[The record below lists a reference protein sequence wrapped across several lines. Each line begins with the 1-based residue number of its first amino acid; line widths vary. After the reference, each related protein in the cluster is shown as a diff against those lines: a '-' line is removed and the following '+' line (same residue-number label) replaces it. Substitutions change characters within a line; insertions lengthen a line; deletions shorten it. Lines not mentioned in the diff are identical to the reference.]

1 MYRGG
6 LAFLFSL
13 AIIFMLAL
21 TGCLGKNSSTPGEGG
36 VVSVTLSPTSTFSM
50 DVGATQA
57 FSATGKD
64 STGRTVPGVS
74 IQFVVSVPA
83 GTSTPSPLAVATNG
97 NACAGTWDASVAF
110 CSPGNPGIALVTA
123 VINGV
128 SSAPTTVYVHQHVD
142 SVQINNSAEGIA
154 PPYNCFSQ
162 GQTWRF
168 EAFAYSNGVD
178 ITTTVGPI
186 TWSSSN
192 ASVVTTA
199 PYVPQNQ
206 ATVLNQVLTTAKT
219 PGVTQL
225 YASVSGTTSSAYLYT
240 TCLIQAIYLQIN
252 GQAEQGNSIAVNNG
266 TSVPINAIAVDS
278 LCGVANNTPLSNPP
292 LTWSTTNPEVA
303 NFSTTTNTTGSNNAS
318 AKNNLGGATLFAS
331 CSPPSCNVG
340 VSGFTPPGLTT
351 PVPSLPVYATDYDAT
366 LNPQCRPPNL
376 TKGFGTISV
385 DVTSTSIVPT
395 YTAYVATTDCNDQP
409 GCTSALFSVKP
420 GLIPI
425 GTTIYTL
432 PRTPNS
438 MMINYASRIYFG
450 TDQGLMYLDIGS
462 STTTATLVSNSP
474 VPCYVSLCG
483 KVLNISNDGKQV
495 VISDTV
501 STPSQVY
508 IYNSGSTS
516 AAPVDLVLS
525 NNETATAASFSP
537 DQSKV
542 FIVTN
547 LGNMYIYSTVDALT
561 KIPIAP
567 TATDIEFSSD
577 GSFAY
582 VAGTSPTNS
591 SDAVTAY
598 STCSLPTEGS
608 VELDSVGTTGTPIK
622 LFPSPNLPEP
632 FDLGNFLWETQ
643 NVLALAPPYIEFLQA
658 QFRQVPIPYMPQMQF
673 TCNVNTFLSFT
684 NGQSYNLGQ
693 GNFAP
698 FFERLVGDGTELV
711 MVASHIPA
719 VLIFNVNNGTTT
731 SIPLERPGFGP
742 TNPLAADATTDGSQV
757 YVAACDQYVPKT
769 TPPVCAAGSVHV
781 VNTITQGDYQQ
792 VPYVNIDD
800 NNNPNMCNSQGGSG
814 PLCLPN
820 LVVIKPQ

>member
-1 MYRGG
+1 MHRCG
-6 LAFLFSL
+6 LGFLNVT
-13 AIIFMLAL
+13 AIIFILAL
-21 TGCLGKNSSTPGEGG
+21 TSCLGKNSSTAGEGG
-36 VVSVTLSPTSTFSM
+36 VVSVTLSPTATLSM
-50 DVGATQA
+50 DVGATQV
-57 FSATGKD
+57 FTATGKD

-74 IQFVVSVPA
+74 IQFVVSVPT
-83 GTSTPSPLAVATNG
+83 GTSNPSPLAVATNG
-97 NACAGTWDASVAF
+97 NGCAGTWDASVAF
-110 CSPGNPGIALVTA
+110 CSPGNPGVAVVTA

-128 SSAPTTVYVHQHVD
+128 SSAPTTVYVHMHVD
-142 SVQINNSAEGIA
+142 NVQISNSAQGIA

-168 EAFAYSNGVD
+168 EAFAYSNGID
-178 ITTTVGPI
+178 ITTSVGPI

-192 ASVVTTA
+192 TSVVTTA
-199 PYVPQNQ
+199 PYVTQNQ
-206 ATVLNQVLTTAKT
+206 TPVLNQVLTTAKT

-225 YASVSGTTSSAYLYT
+225 FASVSGTTSTAYLYT

-252 GQAEQGNSIAVNNG
+252 GQAGQGNSITVNNG
-266 TSVPINAIAVDS
+266 TSVGVNAIAVDS
-278 LCGVANNTPLSNPP
+278 LCGIANNTPLSTPP

-303 NFSTTTNTTGSNNAS
+303 AFTTLTNTTGSNNAS
-318 AKNNLGGATLFAS
+318 AKNNLGGATIFAS

-340 VSGFTPPGLTT
+340 VSGFTPPGQTT
-351 PVPSLPVYATDYDAT
+351 TVPSLPVYATDYDAS
-366 LNPQCRPPNL
+366 LGPKCKPPNL

-395 YTAYVATTDCNDQP
+395 YTAYVATTDCNNQP
-409 GCTSALFSVKP
+409 GCTSTLFSIKP

-425 GTTIYTL
+425 GTTVYTL

-474 VPCYVSLCG
+474 TPCYVSLCG

-495 VISDTV
+495 IVSDTV

-508 IYNSGSTS
+508 IYNSGTT
-516 AAPVDLVLS
+516 ATGPVDLVLS

-567 TATDIEFSSD
+567 TATDVEFSSD

-582 VAGTSPTNS
+582 VAGTPAS
-591 SDAVTAY
+591 AVSAY
-598 STCSLPTEGS
+598 SSCSLPTAGS
-608 VELDSVGTTGTPIK
+608 VELGSVGTTSTPIK
-622 LFPSPNLPEP
+622 LFPSPVIPEP
-632 FDLGNFLWETQ
+632 FDQGGFLWETQ
-643 NVLALAPPYIEFLQA
+643 SVLALEPPYIEFLQA

-673 TCNVNTFLSFT
+673 TCNPPSFLGFT
-684 NGQSYNLGQ
+684 AGQSYNLGQ
-693 GNFAP
+693 GNFTP
-698 FFERLVGDGTELV
+698 IFERLVGDGTELII
-711 MVASHIPA
+711 VANNIGA
-719 VLIFNVNNGTTT
+719 VLVFNVNNGTTT
-731 SIPLERPGFGP
+731 SIPLVGNS
-742 TNPLAADATTDGSQV
+742 NPLSADATTDGSQV
-757 YVAACDQYVPKT
+757 YVAACDQYPNNDQT
-769 TPPVCAAGSVHV
+769 QPCAAGSVHV

>member
-1 MYRGG
+1 
-6 LAFLFSL
+6 
-13 AIIFMLAL
+13 MLAL

>member
-1 MYRGG
+1 MHRCG
-6 LAFLFSL
+6 LGFLVTS
-13 AIIFMLAL
+13 AIVLTLVL

-50 DVGATQA
+50 DVGATQG

-64 STGRTVPGVS
+64 STGRTVPNVS

-83 GTSTPSPLAVATNG
+83 GTSNPSPLAVATNG

-110 CSPGNPGIALVTA
+110 CSPGNPGVAVVTA

-154 PPYNCFSQ
+154 PPYNGFSQ
-162 GQTWRF
+162 GQSCRF

-192 ASVVTTA
+192 AGVVTTA

-206 ATVLNQVLTTAKT
+206 ATVLNQVLTTAKS

-225 YASVSGTTSSAYLYT
+225 FASVSGTSSSAYLYT

-252 GQAEQGNSIAVNNG
+252 GQAGQGNSITVTNG
-266 TSVPINAIAVDS
+266 TSVGVTAIAVDS
-278 LCGVANNTPLSNPP
+278 LCGVANNTPLATPP

-303 NFSTTTNTTGSNNAS
+303 AFTTTTNATGSNSAS

-331 CSPPSCNVG
+331 CSPPSCNIG
-340 VSGFTPPGLTT
+340 VTGFTPPGLTT
-351 PVPSLPVYATDYDAT
+351 AVPSLPVYATDYDAS
-366 LNPQCRPPNL
+366 LGPQCRPPNL

-385 DVTSTSIVPT
+385 DVASTAVVPT
-395 YTAYVATTDCNDQP
+395 YTAYVATTDCNNQV

-474 VPCYVSLCG
+474 IPCYVSLCG

-508 IYNSGSTS
+508 IYNSGSTTTG
-516 AAPVDLVLS
+516 PIDLVLS

-567 TATDIEFSSD
+567 TATDVEFSSD

-582 VAGTSPTNS
+582 VAGTPAS
-591 SDAVTAY
+591 AVSTY
-598 STCSLPTEGS
+598 STCSLPTAGS
-608 VELDSVGTTGTPIK
+608 VELDSVATTGTPIK
-622 LFPSPNLPEP
+622 LFPSPVLPEP
-632 FDLGNFLWETQ
+632 FDQGNFLWETQ
-643 NVLALAPPYIEFLQA
+643 NVLALAPPYIEYLQA
-658 QFRQVPIPYMPQMQF
+658 EFRQVPIPYVPQMQF
-673 TCNVNTFLSFT
+673 TCNVPSFLSFT
-684 NGQSYNLGQ
+684 KGQTYNLGQ

-698 FFERLVGDGTELV
+698 FFERLVGDGTELI
-711 MVASHIPA
+711 MVANHIPA

-731 SIPLERPGFGP
+731 SIPLVGNS
-742 TNPLAADATTDGSQV
+742 NPLAADATTDGSQV
-757 YVAACDQYVPKT
+757 YVAACDQYPNNDPT
-769 TPPVCAAGSVHV
+769 QPCAAGSVHV
-781 VNTITQGDYQQ
+781 VNTLSQGDYQQ

>member
-1 MYRGG
+1 MHRCG
-6 LAFLFSL
+6 LGLLFTS
-13 AIIFMLAL
+13 AIISMLAL
-21 TGCLGKNSSTPGEGG
+21 AGCLGKNSTTPGEGG
-36 VVSVTLSPTSTFSM
+36 VASVTLSPTNTLSL
-50 DVGATQA
+50 DVGTTLV

-64 STGRTVPGVS
+64 SSGRTVLPVS
-74 IQFVVSVPA
+74 IQFVVSVPT
-83 GTSTPSPLAVATNG
+83 GSSNPSPLAVASNG
-97 NACAGTWDASVAF
+97 NTCAGTWDASVAF

-128 SSAPTTVYVHQHVD
+128 SSAPTTVYVHLHVD
-142 SVQINNSAEGIA
+142 SVQISNSAEGIA

-168 EAFAYSNGVD
+168 EAFAYSNGAD
-178 ITTTVGPI
+178 ITTSVGPI
-186 TWSSSN
+186 SWSSSN

-225 YASVSGTTSSAYLYT
+225 FASASGTTSSPYLYT

-252 GQAEQGNSIAVNNG
+252 GQAGQGNSISVNNG
-266 TSVPINAIAVDS
+266 TSVGVNAIAVDS

-303 NFSTTTNTTGSNNAS
+303 AFATTTNTTGSNNAS

-340 VSGFTPPGLTT
+340 VSGFTPPGQTSA
-351 PVPSLPVYATDYDAT
+351 VPSLPVYATDYDAS
-366 LNPQCRPPNL
+366 LGPKCKPPNL
-376 TKGFGTISV
+376 TKGFGTVSV

-395 YTAYVATTDCNDQP
+395 YTAYVATTDCNNQV

-450 TDQGLMYLDIGS
+450 TDLGLMYLDIGS

-474 VPCYVSLCG
+474 TPCYVSLCG
-483 KVLNISNDGKQV
+483 KVLNISNDGKLV

-508 IYNSGSTS
+508 IYNSGNSTTG
-516 AAPVDLVLS
+516 PVDLVLS
-525 NNETATAASFSP
+525 NTETAIAATFSP

-542 FIVTN
+542 FIATN

-561 KIPIAP
+561 KVPIAP

-582 VAGTSPTNS
+582 VAGTPASAS
-591 SDAVTAY
+591 VSAY
-598 STCSLPTEGS
+598 STCSLPGIGS
-608 VELDSVGTTGTPIK
+608 APLVPAVGTNGTPIK
-622 LFPSPNLPEP
+622 LFPSPVIPEP
-632 FDLGNFLWETQ
+632 FDQGGLLWETQ
-643 NVLALAPPYIEFLQA
+643 NVLALEPPYVESLQA
-658 QFRQVPIPYMPQMQF
+658 QFRQRPIPYMPQMQF
-673 TCNVNTFLSFT
+673 TCNPPSLLSFT
-684 NGQSYNLGQ
+684 AGQSYNLGQ
-693 GNFAP
+693 GNFTP
-698 FFERLVGDGTELV
+698 FFARLVGDGTELI

-731 SIPLERPGFGP
+731 SIPLVGNS
-742 TNPLAADATTDGSQV
+742 NPLSADATSDGSQV
-757 YVAACDQYVPKT
+757 YVAACDQYT
-769 TPPVCAAGSVHV
+769 QINPPPAPPTCTAGSVHI

-800 NNNPNMCNSQGGSG
+800 NNNPNMCNSQGGNG

>member
-1 MYRGG
+1 MHRSGFG
-6 LAFLFSL
+6 LLFFTS

-21 TGCLGKNSSTPGEGG
+21 SGCLGKNSTTPGQGG
-36 VVSVTLSPTSTFSM
+36 VVSVTLSPTSTLSM
-50 DVGATQA
+50 DVGATVA

-64 STGRTVPGVS
+64 STGRTVLPVS
-74 IQFVVSVPA
+74 IQFIVSVPS
-83 GTSTPSPLAVATNG
+83 GNSNPSPLAVATNG

-110 CSPGNPGIALVTA
+110 CSPGNPGVALVRA

-142 SVQINNSAEGIA
+142 SVQVSNAAEGIA

-168 EAFAYSNGVD
+168 EAFAYSNGAD

-192 ASVVTTA
+192 TSVVTTA
-199 PYVPQNQ
+199 PYIPQNQ

-225 YASVSGTTSSAYLYT
+225 YASVSGTTSSPYLYT

-252 GQAEQGNSIAVNNG
+252 GQSEQGNSIAVNNG

-278 LCGVANNTPLSNPP
+278 LCGVANNTPLTSPP
-292 LTWSTTNPEVA
+292 LTWSTSNPEVA
-303 NFSTTTNTTGSNNAS
+303 NFTTTTNATGSNNAS

-340 VSGFTPPGLTT
+340 VSGFTPPGQTGA
-351 PVPSLPVYATDYDAT
+351 VPSLPVYATDYDAS
-366 LNPQCRPPNL
+366 LGPQCKPPNL

-385 DVTSTSIVPT
+385 NVTSTSLVPT
-395 YTAYVATTDCNDQP
+395 YTAYIATTDCNNQP

-438 MMINYASRIYFG
+438 MMLNYASRIYFG

-474 VPCYVSLCG
+474 TPCYVSLCG

-508 IYNSGSTS
+508 IYNSGATS

-525 NNETATAASFSP
+525 NTETATAASFSP

-591 SDAVTAY
+591 SNAVTAY

-608 VELDSVGTTGTPIK
+608 VELDSAGTTGTPIK
-622 LFPSPNLPEP
+622 LFPSPNIPEP
-632 FDLGNFLWETQ
+632 FDQGGFLWETQ
-643 NVLALAPPYIEFLQA
+643 NVLALEPPYIQFLQA
-658 QFRQVPIPYMPQMQF
+658 QFRQNPIPYMPQMQF
-673 TCNVNTFLSFT
+673 TCNHPDFLGFT
-684 NGQSYNLGQ
+684 AGQNYNLGQ
-693 GNFAP
+693 GNFTP
-698 FFERLVGDGTELV
+698 FFERLVGDGTALI
-711 MVASHIPA
+711 MVANHIPA
-719 VLIFNVNNGTTT
+719 VLIFNVNNGTTS
-731 SIPLERPGFGP
+731 SIPLVGNS
-742 TNPLAADATTDGSQV
+742 NPLAADATTDGSQV
-757 YVAACDQYVPKT
+757 YVAACDQYT
-769 TPPVCAAGSVHV
+769 QINPPPAPPTCTAGSVHV

-792 VPYVNIDD
+792 VPYVNIND
-800 NNNPNMCNSQGGSG
+800 NNNPNMCNSQGGNG

>member
-1 MYRGG
+1 MHRCG
-6 LAFLFSL
+6 LVFLLTS

-83 GTSTPSPLAVATNG
+83 GTSNPSPLAVATNG
-97 NACAGTWDASVAF
+97 NGCAGTWDASVAF
-110 CSPGNPGIALVTA
+110 CSPGNPGVALVTA

-128 SSAPTTVYVHQHVD
+128 SSAPTTVYVHMHVD
-142 SVQINNSAEGIA
+142 SVQINNYAEGIA
-154 PPYNCFSQ
+154 PSYNCFSQ

-168 EAFAYSNGVD
+168 EAFAYSNGID

-192 ASVVTTA
+192 AGVVTTA

-225 YASVSGTTSSAYLYT
+225 FATVSGTTSSAYLYT

-252 GQAEQGNSIAVNNG
+252 GQAEQGNSITVNNG
-266 TSVPINAIAVDS
+266 TSVSVTAIAVDS
-278 LCGVANNTPLSNPP
+278 LCGVANNTPLPTPP

-303 NFSTTTNTTGSNNAS
+303 VFATTTNTTGSNSAS

-340 VSGFTPPGLTT
+340 VTGFTPPGLST
-351 PVPSLPVYATDYDAT
+351 PVPSLPIFATDYDAS
-366 LNPQCRPPNL
+366 LGPQCKPPNL

-385 DVTSTSIVPT
+385 DVASTSTVPT

-474 VPCYVSLCG
+474 TPCYISLCG

-495 VISDTV
+495 IISDTV

-508 IYNSGSTS
+508 IFNSGSTS
-516 AAPVDLVLS
+516 TGPVDLVLS
-525 NNETATAASFSP
+525 NTETATAASFSP

-582 VAGTSPTNS
+582 VAGAPAN
-591 SDAVTAY
+591 AVSTY
-598 STCSLPTEGS
+598 STCSLPTAGS

-622 LFPSPNLPEP
+622 LFPSPVLPEP
-632 FDLGNFLWETQ
+632 FDQGNFLWETQ
-643 NVLALAPPYIEFLQA
+643 NVLALAPPYIEYLQA
-658 QFRQVPIPYMPQMQF
+658 QFRQVPIPYVPQMQF
-673 TCNVNTFLSFT
+673 TCNTPSFLSFT
-684 NGQSYNLGQ
+684 QGQTYNLGQ
-693 GNFAP
+693 GNFTP
-698 FFERLVGDGTELV
+698 FFERLVGDGTELI

-719 VLIFNVNNGTTT
+719 VLVFNVNNGTTT
-731 SIPLERPGFGP
+731 SIPLVGNS
-742 TNPLAADATTDGSQV
+742 NPLSADATTDGSQV
-757 YVAACDQYVPKT
+757 YVAACDQYVPNT
-769 TPPVCAAGSVHV
+769 NPPVCGAGSVHV
-781 VNTITQGDYQQ
+781 VNTISQGDYQQ

>member
-1 MYRGG
+1 MHRCGSG
-6 LAFLFSL
+6 LFLTS
-13 AIIFMLAL
+13 AILFMLAL
-21 TGCLGKNSSTPGEGG
+21 SGCLGKSSSTAGEGG
-36 VVSVTLSPTSTFSM
+36 VVSVTLSPTSTFSI
-50 DVGATQA
+50 DVGATQG

-83 GTSTPSPLAVATNG
+83 GTATPAPLAVASNG
-97 NACAGTWDASVAF
+97 NACAGTWDSSVAF
-110 CSPGNPGIALVTA
+110 CSPGNPGVALVTA

-142 SVQINNSAEGIA
+142 SVQISNAAEGI
-154 PPYNCFSQ
+154 PPQYNCFSQ

-168 EAFAYSNGVD
+168 AAFAYSNGVD

-186 TWSSSN
+186 SWSTSN
-192 ASVVTTA
+192 TGVATPS
-199 PYVPQNQ
+199 PFVPQPN
-206 ATVLNQVLTTAKT
+206 VLNQIQTTAKT

-225 YASVSGTTSSAYLYT
+225 FASVSGTSSSPYLYT
-240 TCLIQAIYLQIN
+240 TCLVQAIYLQIN
-252 GQAEQGNSIAVNNG
+252 GQAGQGNSITVNNG
-266 TSVPINAIAVDS
+266 TSVPVNAIAVDS
-278 LCGVANNTPLSNPP
+278 LCGVANNTPLSNLP

-303 NFSTTTNTTGSNNAS
+303 AFTSTTTSSGASNNAS

-331 CSPPSCNVG
+331 CSPPTCNIG
-340 VSGFTPPGLTT
+340 VSGFTPPGQSTA
-351 PVPSLPVYATDYDAT
+351 VPSLPVYATDYDVS
-366 LNPQCRPPNL
+366 LGPQCKPPNL

-395 YTAYVATTDCNDQP
+395 YTAYIATTDCNSQP

-438 MMINYASRIYFG
+438 MMFNYASRIYFG
-450 TDQGLMYLDIGS
+450 TNQGLMYLDIGS
-462 STTTATLVSNSP
+462 STTSATLVSNSP
-474 VPCYVSLCG
+474 TPCYIALCG

-508 IYNSGSTS
+508 IYNAGTTS

-525 NNETATAASFSP
+525 NSETATAASFSP

-567 TATDIEFSSD
+567 SATDIEFSSD

-582 VAGTSPTNS
+582 VAGASASNS
-591 SDAVTAY
+591 VSAY
-598 STCSLPTEGS
+598 STCSLPGVGS
-608 VELDSVGTTGTPIK
+608 ALLPTPVGTSGTPIK
-622 LFPSPNLPEP
+622 LYPSPVIPEP
-632 FDLGNFLWETQ
+632 FEQDGVLWETQ
-643 NVLALAPPYIEFLQA
+643 NVLALEPPYVEFLQA
-658 QFRQVPIPYMPQMQF
+658 QFRQVPIPYVPQMQF
-673 TCNVNTFLSFT
+673 TCNVPNLLSFT
-684 NGQSYNLGQ
+684 AGQTYNLGQ
-693 GNFAP
+693 GNFTP
-698 FFERLVGDGTELV
+698 LFERLVGDATELII
-711 MVASHIPA
+711 VADHIPA

-731 SIPLERPGFGP
+731 SIPLVGNS
-742 TNPLAADATTDGSQV
+742 NPLAADATSDGSQV
-757 YVAACDQYVPKT
+757 YVAACDQYPNNDPT
-769 TPPVCAAGSVHV
+769 QPCAAGSVHI
-781 VNTITQGDYQQ
+781 VNTISQGDYQQ

-800 NNNPNMCNSQGGSG
+800 NNNPNMCNSQGTQA

-820 LVVIKPQ
+820 LVAIKPQ